1 MFASSGQASVF
12 ISCVAF
18 GFAGGII
25 FSLVQPFKTIMK
37 NNMLN
42 FFADF
47 SVLFVLSFIF
57 CEFCIYFSFPSL
69 RGYMIFG
76 VFVGIFI
83 YFKSFYITIA
93 KINKKMYNI
102 FKNIAKSVVRKI
114 KNFTTRNLRKGHLK
128 R

>member
-25 FSLVQPFKTIMK
+25 FSLVQP
-37 NNMLN
+37 
-42 FFADF
+42 
-47 SVLFVLSFIF
+47 LSFIF

-114 KNFTTRNLRKGHLK
+114 NT
-128 R
+128 